1 MSLKLFIFIFFF
13 ISNIFCDINIHII
26 PHTHLDPGWLNT
38 PEEYYSQ
45 KSIDGIFKT
54 VLNSL
59 KNNDQ
64 RTFII
69 NEIYYF
75 KIWYESISTYEKEQF
90 KKLISEKR
98 IEFVFCG
105 YVVNDEATPIYY
117 DIMDNIRVGLQFL
130 YEEFDIIP
138 KSAFFLDSFGHSAG
152 NAHIVAQAG
161 FEQLVLGRFHLDY
174 LEYLKKNKRY
184 EFYWEMFGNKSSEK
198 NILTHILALHYGYT
212 LFLPDLENN
221 IDRIMPS
228 FISKLKEIYDGIHHK
243 NLLFLYGDDFKFETD
258 YLFKNID
265 DLITKFNDNQDDA
278 KKYFNTGEKVN
289 IFYSTPEKYF
299 TMMKKELEENNK
311 NLETVTNKDFYPLR
325 TDCYW
330 TGYFTSRPF
339 LKGYIRKASNI
350 FYALSKYF
358 AFNKFIN
365 DFSPKDVYKNLKEF
379 RETLALT
386 QHHDAI
392 TGTCKQYVGS
402 DYVSRLKDK
411 IKNSE
416 NDFKENIIQKL
427 GIKIEK
433 ICYNNYI
440 TENNDCS
447 NEFLI
452 SNKNDNIKIGLYNPL
467 YTTQSSDETNLLI
480 NIEISDSEYEY
491 EIENIKSNFFCI
503 NDKNI
508 KDINL
513 FKYKSKCFLNFFMN
527 FKKGEEF
534 SYITLKKTSNLLTI
548 KNYVNLNNIEEEK
561 IQLIKDTSN
570 IKYLSLNV
578 EDFSFNLNYK
588 NEGNKISEINFQYY
602 DGMYYVNAGS
612 CTDGAYIFSPYNRYP
627 DQLSIEKE
635 NSFYYKGDIGITF
648 VTRNYMSSFT
658 IFTIFYEPFFA
669 KVEHIFDN
677 LNENYF
683 LKRFS
688 FAYNFVIKTDINN
701 IDSTTNKP
709 IFYTDANGLEPMKRT
724 VDKFEY
730 EETASPSTGGNFY
743 PVTSYISIEDNEN
756 KNIISLFTDRPQAGS
771 GYLPGSVS
779 LTLQRMSYGTDN
791 KGMNENM
798 NEDES
803 MKNDDFKTTHIV
815 IFGKNINQGKNY
827 MEMKTDTL
835 NMVYNYLNK
844 ATILFK
850 IDSVKDDIIIQ
861 KMNKNNEL
869 INDMINKYISISWDI
884 RTNYQIINEKLIIGQ
899 YFRYNNYLFN
909 NEKMK
914 EDDSMFGLVKINFD
928 KECKFK
934 VYWDKTGYNYKL
946 KDINMFSDEI
956 KKQFKEPNDIN
967 ISLKYNEFVFVYYY
981 FEN

>member
-1 MSLKLFIFIFFF
+1 MSLKLFIFTFLF

-59 KNNDQ
+59 KSNDK

-75 KIWYESISTYEKEQF
+75 KIWYESISSHEKEQL

-174 LEYLKKNKRY
+174 LESLKKNKKN

-221 IDRIMPS
+221 VDRIMPS
-228 FISKLKEIYDGIHHK
+228 FISKLREIYDGIHHK
-243 NLLFLYGDDFKFETD
+243 NLLFLYGDDFKFDND

-433 ICYNNYI
+433 ICYV
-440 TENNDCS
+440 
-447 NEFLI
+447 FLT
-452 SNKNDNIKIGLYNPL
+452 SKI
-467 YTTQSSDETNLLI
+467 E
-480 NIEISDSEYEY
+480 
-491 EIENIKSNFFCI
+491 
-503 NDKNI
+503 
-508 KDINL
+508 
-513 FKYKSKCFLNFFMN
+513 
-527 FKKGEEF
+527 
-534 SYITLKKTSNLLTI
+534 
-548 KNYVNLNNIEEEK
+548 
-561 IQLIKDTSN
+561 
-570 IKYLSLNV
+570 
-578 EDFSFNLNYK
+578 
-588 NEGNKISEINFQYY
+588 
-602 DGMYYVNAGS
+602 
-612 CTDGAYIFSPYNRYP
+612 
-627 DQLSIEKE
+627 
-635 NSFYYKGDIGITF
+635 
-648 VTRNYMSSFT
+648 
-658 IFTIFYEPFFA
+658 
-669 KVEHIFDN
+669 
-677 LNENYF
+677 
-683 LKRFS
+683 
-688 FAYNFVIKTDINN
+688 
-701 IDSTTNKP
+701 
-709 IFYTDANGLEPMKRT
+709 
-724 VDKFEY
+724 
-730 EETASPSTGGNFY
+730 
-743 PVTSYISIEDNEN
+743 
-756 KNIISLFTDRPQAGS
+756 
-771 GYLPGSVS
+771 
-779 LTLQRMSYGTDN
+779 
-791 KGMNENM
+791 
-798 NEDES
+798 
-803 MKNDDFKTTHIV
+803 
-815 IFGKNINQGKNY
+815 
-827 MEMKTDTL
+827 
-835 NMVYNYLNK
+835 
-844 ATILFK
+844 
-850 IDSVKDDIIIQ
+850 
-861 KMNKNNEL
+861 
-869 INDMINKYISISWDI
+869 
-884 RTNYQIINEKLIIGQ
+884 
-899 YFRYNNYLFN
+899 
-909 NEKMK
+909 
-914 EDDSMFGLVKINFD
+914 
-928 KECKFK
+928 
-934 VYWDKTGYNYKL
+934 
-946 KDINMFSDEI
+946 
-956 KKQFKEPNDIN
+956 
-967 ISLKYNEFVFVYYY
+967 
-981 FEN
+981 